1 MVTRSTAPTRAPTPQ
16 LKVPGEESTSG
27 RLIHRRPRRRSGVAG
42 GTCFF
47 VLEDPNDGLQDT
59 EGAGKLSAA
68 PGLGWGHVLVTGEP
82 TPAAETKSA
91 GYTQGGVLVWP
102 EPRLRR
108 AC

>member
-27 RLIHRRPRRRSGVAG
+27 RLIHRRARRRSGVAG

-68 PGLGWGHVLVTGEP
+68 PGLGWGHSPLSQGSPHPQQRQSPRGTHRRC
-82 TPAAETKSA
+82 A
-91 GYTQGGVLVWP
+91 GV
-102 EPRLRR
+102 
-108 AC
+108 A

>member
-16 LKVPGEESTSG
+16 PRVPGEESTSG
-27 RLIHRRPRRRSGVAG
+27 RLIHRRPQRRSGVAG

-47 VLEDPNDGLQDT
+47 VLEDPSDGLQDT

-91 GYTQGGVLVWP
+91 GCAGTHRRCAGV
-102 EPRLRR
+102 
-108 AC
+108 A